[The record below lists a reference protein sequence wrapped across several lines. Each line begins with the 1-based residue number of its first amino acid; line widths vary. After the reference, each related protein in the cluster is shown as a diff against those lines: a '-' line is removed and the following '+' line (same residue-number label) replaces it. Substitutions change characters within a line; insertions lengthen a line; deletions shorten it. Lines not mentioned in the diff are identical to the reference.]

1 MPCLPSPADPFSPWT
16 PGLAVTT
23 LATGRRTVQKE
34 AGPALRLGV
43 ALHLIRQVSRDVPT
57 RWPPASVNRP
67 RPPARATQVAD
78 GVTTARSANKIEH
91 VATQAPDSAAQD
103 RLLLLDGHSLAYRAF
118 FALPIE
124 NFSTTTGQPTNA
136 VYGFTAML
144 INVLRDEKPTHVA
157 VAFDR
162 GEPTFRHE
170 QWVEY
175 KANRRETPEDF
186 RSQLSLIFEVLDA
199 LGIRRLSAPGY
210 EADDLIATLATQ
222 AAAEKMDVLI
232 VTGDR
237 DVLQLVSDR
246 VTVLMTRRGIT
257 EMTRFTPDTV
267 QEKYGLS
274 PSQYPD
280 FAAVRG
286 DPSDNLPGI
295 PGVGEKTATKWIAEF
310 GSLAN
315 LVDRVDEV
323 KGKAG
328 DALREHLASV
338 LRNRQLTSLLTD
350 LPAETV
356 GAVPGDLLPTAWDR
370 ETIHQLFDT
379 LQFRVL
385 RDRLY
390 QTLPHGLIST
400 VGAPG
405 QAGLAGQPAKQALEV
420 VADLLGPDQ
429 VAPWLASHISA
440 ERSGLAVA
448 GTWGRGTGNLT
459 AVAIAA
465 PDGHGAHIDPTT
477 LTDEDDR
484 ALAAWL
490 ADPAHPKVLHDAK
503 GPLHAFAARGFTLAG
518 LECDT
523 ALAAYLALPGQRTF
537 DLADLTLRYTGQE
550 LRQDAEDGQL
560 TLDGSAERDAATGLV
575 LRAQATLQLAAAL
588 DADLD
593 RREAGALLRE
603 LELPLVFVLA
613 KMEHT
618 GIAADLDHFGAMS
631 ATLHGEVK
639 AAEQAAF
646 AVVGHEFNLGS
657 PKQLQEI
664 LFNELSLPKTKRIKT
679 GYTTDSEALTSL
691 LAQTGHPLLEHLLRH
706 RDVSKLMTIVD
717 SLIPMPTTFNQTIA
731 ATGRL
736 SSTDPNLQNI
746 PIRSEL
752 GRQIRKGFIVGA
764 GYECLLTADYSQIE
778 LRIMAHLS
786 GDEALIAA
794 FESGHDFHAATASR
808 VFGLPPEEVGP
819 ELRAKIKAM
828 NYGLAYGLS
837 AFGLSQQLRIGTEE
851 ARALME
857 EYFKEFGGVRDY
869 LHEVVSR
876 ARMDGYTA
884 TMMGRRR
891 YLPDL
896 TSDNRQRREMAER
909 MALNAPIQGSAAD
922 VIKVAMLAVDSSL
935 TGAGLRSRMLLQVH
949 DELLIEVA
957 PGEYDQVHD
966 LVCGAMA
973 GAAALRVPLDVSV
986 GTGRTWDEA
995 AH

>member
-1 MPCLPSPADPFSPWT
+1 MAT
-16 PGLAVTT
+16 PVT
-23 LATGRRTVQKE
+23 
-34 AGPALRLGV
+34 
-43 ALHLIRQVSRDVPT
+43 S
-57 RWPPASVNRP
+57 
-67 RPPARATQVAD
+67 
-78 GVTTARSANKIEH
+78 
-91 VATQAPDSAAQD
+91 QD

-170 QWVEY
+170 QYVEY

-222 AAAEKMDVLI
+222 AAAQDMDVLI

-237 DVLQLVSDR
+237 DVLQLVSDQ

-257 EMTRFTPDTV
+257 EMTRFTPATV
-267 QEKYGLS
+267 TEKYGLS
-274 PSQYPD
+274 PAQYPD

-310 GSLAN
+310 GSLAA

-328 DALREHLASV
+328 DALREHLGNV
-338 LRNRQLTSLLTD
+338 LRNRQLTALLTD

-356 GAVPGDLLPTAWDR
+356 GAVPGDLLPVAWDR
-370 ETIHQLFDT
+370 EKIHQLFDT
-379 LQFRVL
+379 LQFKVL
-385 RDRLY
+385 RERLY
-390 QTLPHGLIST
+390 QTLPHGLI
-400 VGAPG
+400 GAIGSDP
-405 QAGLAGQPAKQALEV
+405 ASPLAGPATPGAEKAVFEV
-420 VADLLGPDQ
+420 VTELLGPDQ
-429 VAPWLASHISA
+429 VGAWLAAHSSA
-440 ERSGLAVA
+440 ERSGVSVT
-448 GTWGRGTGNLT
+448 GTWGRGTGNVT
-459 AVAIAA
+459 GMAIAA
-465 PDGHGAHIDPTT
+465 PDGHGAYLDPVE
-477 LTDEDDR
+477 LTEADER

-490 ADPAHPKVLHDAK
+490 ADADRPKVLHDAK
-503 GPLHAFAARGFTLAG
+503 GPMHAFAARGLPLAG
-518 LECDT
+518 LACDT

-537 DLADLTLRYTGQE
+537 DLADLALRYLGKE
-550 LRQDAEDGQL
+550 LREEAESGQL
-560 TLDGSAERDAATGLV
+560 TLDGSGERDAAAALV
-575 LRAQATLQLAAAL
+575 LRAQATLELAAAL
-588 DADLD
+588 EEDLD
-593 RREAGALLRE
+593 RRESVALLRE
-603 LELPLVFVLA
+603 LELPLVTVLA
-613 KMEHT
+613 KMERA
-618 GIAADLDHFGAMS
+618 GIAADAEHFAAMS
-631 ATLHGEVK
+631 ATLHGEAK
-639 AAEQAAF
+639 AAEQAAY

-657 PKQLQEI
+657 PKQLQEV
-664 LFNELSLPKTKRIKT
+664 LFNELGLPKTKRIKT

-691 LAQTGHPLLEHLLRH
+691 LAQTGHPVLEHLLRH
-706 RDVSKLMTIVD
+706 RDVAKLMSIVD
-717 SLIPMPTTFNQTIA
+717 SLIPMAGEDGRIHTTFNQTVA

-752 GRQIRKGFIVGA
+752 GRQIREGFVVGE
-764 GYECLLTADYSQIE
+764 GYETLLSADYSQIE

-808 VFGLPPEEVGP
+808 VFGLPAAEVGP

-837 AFGLSQQLRIGTEE
+837 AYGLSQQLRITPDE
-851 ARALME
+851 ARGLME
-857 EYFKEFGGVRDY
+857 EYFSEFGGVRDY

-922 VIKVAMLAVDSSL
+922 VIKVAMLA
-935 TGAGLRSRMLLQVH
+935 TGSALAAAGLRSRMLLQVH
-949 DELLIEVA
+949 DELIIEVA
-957 PGEYDQVHD
+957 PGELEEVRD
-966 LVCGAMA
+966 LVCAAMA
-973 GAAALRVPLDVSV
+973 GAASLRVPLDVSV
-986 GTGRTWDEA
+986 GTGRSWAEA

>member
-1 MPCLPSPADPFSPWT
+1 MASQE
-16 PGLAVTT
+16 
-23 LATGRRTVQKE
+23 TGT
-34 AGPALRLGV
+34 
-43 ALHLIRQVSRDVPT
+43 
-57 RWPPASVNRP
+57 
-67 RPPARATQVAD
+67 
-78 GVTTARSANKIEH
+78 
-91 VATQAPDSAAQD
+91 QD

-210 EADDLIATLATQ
+210 EADDLLATLATQ
-222 AAAEKMDVLI
+222 AAAQDMDVLI

-257 EMTRFTPDTV
+257 EMTRFTPEAV
-267 QEKYGLS
+267 REKYGLS

-295 PGVGEKTATKWIAEF
+295 PGVGEKTASKWIAEF
-310 GSLAN
+310 GSLAA

-400 VGAPG
+400 VGAPDH
-405 QAGLAGQPAKQALEV
+405 AGPAQPATLALEV
-420 VADLLGPDQ
+420 AADLLGPDQ
-429 VAPWLASHISA
+429 VAAWLAAHSSL
-440 ERSGLAVA
+440 ERSGVAVA

-465 PDGHGAHIDPTT
+465 PDGHGAHLDPTA
-477 LTDEDDR
+477 LTEDDDR

-490 ADPAHPKVLHDAK
+490 ADPAHPKALHDSK
-503 GPLHAFAARGFTLAG
+503 GPMHAFAARGFTLAG
-518 LECDT
+518 LTCDT

-550 LRQDAEDGQL
+550 LPEDSEDGQL

-603 LELPLVFVLA
+603 LELPLVSVLA

-618 GIAADLDHFGAMS
+618 GIAADLDHFASMS
-631 ATLHGEVK
+631 AMLHGEVK

-664 LFNELSLPKTKRIKT
+664 LFNELGLPKTKRIKT

-691 LAQTGHPLLEHLLRH
+691 LA
-706 RDVSKLMTIVD
+706 
-717 SLIPMPTTFNQTIA
+717 
-731 ATGRL
+731 
-736 SSTDPNLQNI
+736 
-746 PIRSEL
+746 
-752 GRQIRKGFIVGA
+752 
-764 GYECLLTADYSQIE
+764 
-778 LRIMAHLS
+778 
-786 GDEALIAA
+786 
-794 FESGHDFHAATASR
+794 
-808 VFGLPPEEVGP
+808 
-819 ELRAKIKAM
+819 
-828 NYGLAYGLS
+828 
-837 AFGLSQQLRIGTEE
+837 
-851 ARALME
+851 
-857 EYFKEFGGVRDY
+857 
-869 LHEVVSR
+869 
-876 ARMDGYTA
+876 
-884 TMMGRRR
+884 
-891 YLPDL
+891 
-896 TSDNRQRREMAER
+896 
-909 MALNAPIQGSAAD
+909 
-922 VIKVAMLAVDSSL
+922 
-935 TGAGLRSRMLLQVH
+935 
-949 DELLIEVA
+949 
-957 PGEYDQVHD
+957 
-966 LVCGAMA
+966 
-973 GAAALRVPLDVSV
+973 
-986 GTGRTWDEA
+986 
-995 AH
+995 